1 MENIM
6 KSELLPAVGFVRIK
20 TILRIF
26 PISRSSWY
34 QGVADGK
41 FPRPIRLG
49 VRTSVWRV
57 QDIREL
63 INKFGGEQ

>member
-1 MENIM
+1 M

>member
-1 MENIM
+1 M
-6 KSELLPAVGFVRIK
+6 KSQLLPEIGFVRIR

-34 QGVADGK
+34 QGVAVGK

-57 QDIREL
+57 EDIRAL
-63 INKFGGEQ
+63 IDKFGGEQ

>member
-1 MENIM
+1 M

-34 QGVADGK
+34 QGVAVGK

-57 QDIREL
+57 EDIRAL
-63 INKFGGEQ
+63 IDKFGGEQ